1 MNSQE
6 ELSEGVQSCFSGSKR
21 ASCPVDP
28 WNHMWNFKWQ
38 SAKERTLFSF
48 VRVHMSRCCDFLG
61 GEAALSFLYRS
72 WAPIPSACKMAFLQP
87 ARERKEGAVRWM
99 APCHLSLHFPADR
112 PENTPWRKRASF
124 PPGAHGG
131 CPQNLSAER
140 ELQGACS
147 WVPCCPPCLL
157 SLPFSSWQGA
167 GRGFVSRATFPF
179 FWLVLFF
186 SGTFS
191 SKFSIYS
198 QYFYCFLSFS
208 SPVFSLCLSSS
219 FFPISHFHLLT
230 SKEQKQL

>member
-1 MNSQE
+1 MN
-6 ELSEGVQSCFSGSKR
+6 GS
-21 ASCPVDP
+21 
-28 WNHMWNFKWQ
+28 
-38 SAKERTLFSF
+38 
-48 VRVHMSRCCDFLG
+48 MS
-61 GEAALSFLYRS
+61 SFLTFSCGQTRKHS
-72 WAPIPSACKMAFLQP
+72 LEEEGILPSRGP
-87 ARERKEGAVRWM
+87 R
-99 APCHLSLHFPADR
+99 
-112 PENTPWRKRASF
+112 
-124 PPGAHGG
+124 G